1 MLSNFSTKQFVME
14 ITDEFKKR
22 EMKSAVVSRLGS
34 SVSIQVDDFEKE
46 LVQLLVL
53 QVLERIGGKYDT
65 DGNGS
70 Y

>member
-1 MLSNFSTKQFVME
+1 MLSNSWTKQFME
-14 ITDEFKKR
+14 ALTEEFEAR

-53 QVLERIGGKYDT
+53 QVLERIQGGKDEPMY
-65 DGNGS
+65 
-70 Y
+70 